1 MYQYTNKNGET
12 FGISHTE
19 SSTMAYINGSYV
31 AQAETEREL
40 EEILDH
46 FSHTDTNTTRN
57 YIGISKKKR
66 LPIKVANFLF
76 KCFS

>member
-19 SSTMAYINGSYV
+19 GSTMAYINGSYV
-31 AQAETEREL
+31 AQAETKKEL

-46 FSHTDTNTTRN
+46 FSHADIKRTLDYT
-57 YIGISKKKR
+57 GITQDK
-66 LPIKVANFLF
+66 
-76 KCFS
+76 

>member
-12 FGISHTE
+12 FGTNHTE

-31 AQAETEREL
+31 AQAETEKEL

-46 FSHTDTNTTRN
+46 FSHADTNTTRN
-57 YIGISKKKR
+57 YIGVSK
-66 LPIKVANFLF
+66 
-76 KCFS
+76 